1 MTLDEARNLKIGE
14 KVMTKMHGYELE
26 VHGLHEHISWTNGK
40 TTIYYG
46 ADMDEES
53 ATAIAEKIEEQFPE
67 VEVEVQFGGQPI
79 YYYLISVE

>member
-40 TTIYYG
+40 TTIYVRCK
-46 ADMDEES
+46 DENGMLMKYKHKELS
-53 ATAIAEKIEEQFPE
+53 R
-67 VEVEVQFGGQPI
+67 
-79 YYYLISVE
+79 IS